1 MASPE
6 NVRLNERKK
15 PRPSSPDAPAF
26 PGRWTLK
33 KGDEELSKR
42 LADEMSVPL
51 LLGRLLALRGITGAQ
66 EAGTFLNAPLTA
78 LHDPFLMK
86 GMEEAAAHLAR
97 EVMKGR
103 PIGIY
108 GDYDTDGISSTALL
122 VLFFKS
128 LGISV
133 HYFIPHRMR
142 EGYGLHLSGLMKL
155 KEAGCRTVVTVDTGI
170 TAVEVASEARAAG
183 IDLIITDHHG
193 PPERLPEAVALIN
206 PRQPGCDYPFKGL
219 SGVGVAFK
227 LASGVRRRLRDDGFA
242 GELPNLKQHLDLV
255 ALGTVADIVPLLD
268 ENHIFVRSGLE
279 VLSSAIGTNAA
290 TAQPSQSSL
299 GKPGVG
305 ALVAAA
311 NLRAEAITAGH
322 IGFVLAPRLN
332 AAGRVGDAGLGVEL
346 LLESD
351 PAKAR
356 PRAEKLE
363 EWNRQRRDLEREA
376 FDEALN
382 QIEEMGLPEDRRSS
396 VLVSERWH
404 PGVIG
409 IVASRMVEKFFRPA
423 VLIHLDGE
431 EGKGSCRGVSGIH
444 MVEALGRC
452 SDLLIQFGGHKGA
465 AGLSIKRENIDPFR
479 ERFEEAAQAILGEE
493 LAESE
498 LFLDAVVD
506 LDDLELPLVEML
518 EKIAPFGSGNPQP
531 VLATAG
537 VEVAG
542 RPEVVGAGG
551 KHLKMRLRQRGCVVE
566 AIGFGLGGLLD
577 DEELLSGKLD
587 VAYLAGVNRWRG
599 SAKVQIQVKA
609 LRPTG
614 G

>member
-6 NVRLNERKK
+6 DVRLNGRKR
-15 PRPSSPDAPAF
+15 PRSSSPDIPAF

-33 KGDEELSKR
+33 KGDEDLSKR
-42 LADEMSVPL
+42 LADEMGVPL
-51 LLGRLLALRGITGAQ
+51 LLGRLLALRGITGVE
-66 EAGTFLNAPLTA
+66 EAGTFLDAPLTA
-78 LHDPFLMK
+78 LHDPFLMR
-86 GMEEAAAHLAR
+86 GMEEVAAHLTR

-128 LGISV
+128 LGVSAP
-133 HYFIPHRMR
+133 YFIPHRMR
-142 EGYGLHLSGLMKL
+142 EGYGLHLSGLLKL
-155 KEAGCRTVVTVDTGI
+155 KEAGCGTVVTVDTGI
-170 TAVEVASEARAAG
+170 TAVEAAKEARASG

-206 PRQPGCDYPFKGL
+206 PHQPGCNYPFKGL

-227 LASGVRRRLRDDGFA
+227 LVAGVRRRLRDEGFA

-268 ENHIFVRSGLE
+268 ENHIFVRAGLE
-279 VLSSAIGTNAA
+279 ILSSASRPNADSA
-290 TAQPSQSSL
+290 RSTP

-311 NLRAEAITAGH
+311 NLRAESITAGH
-322 IGFVLAPRLN
+322 IGFILAPRLN

-346 LLESD
+346 LVESD

-376 FDEALN
+376 YEEALI
-382 QIEEMGLPEDRRSS
+382 QIEEMGLPEGRRSI
-396 VLVSERWH
+396 VLASERWH

-409 IVASRMVEKFFRPA
+409 IVASRMVEQFFRPS

-465 AGLSIKRENIDPFR
+465 AGLSINRENIDLFR
-479 ERFEEAAQAILGEE
+479 DRFEEAARAFLGEE
-493 LAESE
+493 PVETE

-506 LDDLELPLVEML
+506 LDDLELPLVETL
-518 EKIAPFGSGNPQP
+518 EKMAPFGSGNPQP

-537 VEVAG
+537 VEVTG
-542 RPEVVGAGG
+542 RPEGVGEGG
-551 KHLKMRLRQRGCVVE
+551 KHLKMRLRQRGRVVE
-566 AIGFGLGGLLD
+566 TIGFGLGGLLD

-587 VAYLAGVNRWRG
+587 VAYHAGVNRWRG
-599 SAKVQIQVKA
+599 STKVQIQVKA
-609 LRPTG
+609 LRPAG